1 MGGVRN
7 VENEQVVTTRYSWT
21 MSTCN
26 KRVTL
31 LVTDIPPQRSPY
43 VSFFSLFSPLNM
55 TKTKEK
61 EQLSSPPSSER
72 THTHTHAQYRKISH
86 RFDFEVIRSTRLD
99 VAIKRS
105 EHPGWAEPRLQQSSC
120 FGCFH
125 PSRHLPPI
133 PRNVIQNP
141 TVSYSHLA
149 EALPS
154 ESNCI
159 KCTLNIFLLSQIC
172 IKLNWIHRLRL
183 AMLNASISA
192 LHGITEWI
200 CERWSWKIHSITI
213 TTPQITRRIPEE
225 WSNPPH
231 PANWPQRKTK
241 ENLQQLQRWAMAP
254 STIYRQ
260 FPKWRMMMDA
270 NGRSNEIRN
279 GGSKNETTCRE
290 WIICRAKKLLRKR
303 MSSRCSTAALGAGGG
318 GGGGGTRVSTI
329 LPSSAYPP
337 PPPPPSLLVNT
348 HATHSY
354 PVTANNKIREG
365 GGFK

>member
-241 ENLQQLQRWAMAP
+241 ENLQQLQRWAMDGSFHHLP
-254 STIYRQ
+254 PVSQ
-260 FPKWRMMMDA
+260 MKNDDGCKWPQQWNSKWWEQKWNHLPGMNHLPCQKAAAEEDVIQVLHRCA
-270 NGRSNEIRN
+270 WGRRRRRWRRHACFNHS
-279 GGSKNETTCRE
+279 SFLCLSPP
-290 WIICRAKKLLRKR
+290 LL
-303 MSSRCSTAALGAGGG
+303 
-318 GGGGGTRVSTI
+318 
-329 LPSSAYPP
+329 
-337 PPPPPSLLVNT
+337 LLLL
-348 HATHSY
+348 
-354 PVTANNKIREG
+354 
-365 GGFK
+365 FL